1 MIAIAPPRIAA
12 TSAAA
17 GWTSPP
23 TLRGR
28 RQTAR
33 RRRLVMLFRD
43 WLGIGVIACFS
54 VTLFAVTYLS
64 LLGR

>member
-1 MIAIAPPRIAA
+1 MIATAPPRIVV

-43 WLGIGVIACFS
+43 WLGIGVITCFS

-64 LLGR
+64 FLGR